1 MSKTSIVKVYY
12 KFQLCLQPNT
22 FILQR
27 IPLYFSTEEHLNLF
41 SKEEIKKTLNP

>member
-12 KFQLCLQPNT
+12 KFQICLQPKT
-22 FILQR
+22 LILQR
-27 IPLYFSTEEHLNLF
+27 IPLYFSTEEHLNLL